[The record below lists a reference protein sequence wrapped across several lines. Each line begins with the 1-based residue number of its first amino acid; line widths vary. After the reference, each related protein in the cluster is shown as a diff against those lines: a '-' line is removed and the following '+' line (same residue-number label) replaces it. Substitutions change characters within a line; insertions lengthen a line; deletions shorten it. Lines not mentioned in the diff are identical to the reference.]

1 MMMFRRFLSMFVLLA
16 LAACGGGSENAGT
29 PPFSGEGSGGG
40 GGSGGGTPVAADLV
54 LVLSASDI
62 ADSGQESVTAT
73 ATAVDANRNAVAGVP
88 VSFSVDNNAI
98 VTPGGTVTDDA
109 GRVTAAV
116 GIGADSSLRTI
127 TVTATSG
134 TMTRQMALKVVTKTS
149 GTAAEPRL
157 ELKLLDASGQVTTTI
172 ATGQPVRA
180 QAVLR
185 DAKGVTVKEEIVQ
198 FGVEQPADLVR
209 IDPIAG
215 AMLTDASG
223 TAQVTVSSLGTLSG
237 AGRVRA
243 DAKVGDKTVTGS
255 ANFFTT
261 ATGGQPP
268 STLTLSPLKIG
279 SANVSAYGTTGVEV
293 QVLQNGLPFTSSL
306 VTVNFTTSCAT
317 DRATISPVATTR
329 PDGTAVATFVDNGC
343 AQAADTDVTLTAS
356 IATDT
361 KSGSTRVL
369 SPTTG
374 SLRFLSVEPSDKS
387 ITLRGQ
393 GGNARQENAT
403 VTFKLVDV
411 AGQGVGN
418 ADVCFDSTTY
428 IGGLNVDGYGPGTL
442 PNPQGSATLCGSDAL
457 AVVRYVKRT
466 NPDGTVSVQINSGTV
481 PTPVRVRARAIYP
494 LQGGSQLESFSDTLS
509 ISTGLPLQRSFSLS
523 VDKANI
529 DGGNFDGEIAT
540 LTIRLADQFSNPVP
554 DGTVVNFIGSGAAV
568 CTADNGSCKTTNGV
582 CSCNVVSQERRP
594 VDGRVVV
601 TAYAVGL
608 EDFDDTNGDNV
619 YTPGVDGFAG
629 HDLGDAYVDANK
641 DGKAG
646 DGSVNGGTNPTIN
659 RDTDILVP
667 YQKLG
672 AYTRDGDGT
681 RGTAHIRAS
690 TIIYLSQS
698 SSTGDPTAV
707 IPLADL
713 HEERTFAGGRT
724 KFLRMQAFCPQ
735 GAPLP
740 SASVNLVLDDGIGNP
755 MAAGTT
761 LSSADPSDNVAPGA
775 PRPSSV
781 LALGARPPS
790 TLLDLPNMPKVTP
803 WTTTAASG
811 NIPTGHGV
819 LVKGVQDKC
828 SGNGSF
834 AVEAKSPR
842 GAPAFVRLLYEGE
855 PRTMARS
862 RLPIKYL
869 DSNDVQF
876 TVVKTGG
883 NSVRLA
889 PISWITAVGVPDPS
903 PLVYAIDWDVNTG
916 GNEVTVPISTAPQ
929 SFTYAAAGTYT
940 IQVTVV
946 AGGQTY
952 SGTQTVVVP

>member
-1 MMMFRRFLSMFVLLA
+1 MMMFRRFLSMFVLLV

-29 PPFSGEGSGGG
+29 PPFSGDGSGD
-40 GGSGGGTPVAADLV
+40 GSG
-54 LVLSASDI
+54 
-62 ADSGQESVTAT
+62 
-73 ATAVDANRNAVAGVP
+73 
-88 VSFSVDNNAI
+88 
-98 VTPGGTVTDDA
+98 
-109 GRVTAAV
+109 
-116 GIGADSSLRTI
+116 
-127 TVTATSG
+127 
-134 TMTRQMALKVVTKTS
+134 
-149 GTAAEPRL
+149 GTAAEPTL
-157 ELKLLDASGQVTTTI
+157 ELRLLDSSGQATTTI

-185 DAKGVTVKEEIVQ
+185 NASGAVVSGEIVQ
-198 FGVEQPADLVR
+198 FSVEQTPELVR
-209 IDPIAG
+209 IDPVAG
-215 AMLTDASG
+215 SMLTDSAGS
-223 TAQVTVSSLGTLSG
+223 AQVTVSSLGTVSG
-237 AGRVRA
+237 AGRVKA
-243 DAKVGDKTVTGS
+243 DSKVGDKTVTSS

-261 ATGGQPP
+261 AAGGQAPT
-268 STLTLSPLKIG
+268 TLTLSALEIG
-279 SANVSAYGTTGVEV
+279 SDTVSAYGTTGVRV
-293 QVLQNGLPFTSSL
+293 RVLQSGQPFTASP
-306 VTVNFTTSCAT
+306 VTVNFTTSCPAT
-317 DRATISPVATTR
+317 RATVTPTATTQ
-329 PDGTAVATFVDNGC
+329 PDGWAVATFVDNGC

-361 KSGSTRVL
+361 KSRSTRVL
-369 SPTTG
+369 SPSIG
-374 SLRFLSVEPSDKS
+374 SLRFVAAVPSDKS

-403 VTFKLVDV
+403 VTFQLVDV

-442 PNPQGSATLCGSDAL
+442 PNPQGSVALCGNDAL

-466 NPDGTVSVQINSGTV
+466 NPDGTVSVQVNSGTV

-494 LQGGSQLESFSDTLS
+494 LLGGSRLESFSDTLS

-540 LTIRLADQFSNPVP
+540 LTVRLADQFSNPVP

-568 CTADNGSCKTTNGV
+568 CTADNGSCKTTNGA

-619 YTPGVDGFAG
+619 YTLGVDGFLSAG

-646 DGSVNGGTNPTIN
+646 DGSANGGSNPTIN
-659 RDTDILVP
+659 RDTDILIP
-667 YQKLG
+667 YQNLVR
-672 AYTRDGDGT
+672 YTRDGDGA

-713 HEERTFAGGRT
+713 HEERTFAGART
-724 KFLRMQAFCPQ
+724 RFLRMQAFCPQ

-755 MAAGTT
+755 MAAGTSLT
-761 LSSADPSDNVAPGA
+761 SSDPTDNVAPGA
-775 PRPSSV
+775 PRPASV

-790 TLLDLPNMPKVTP
+790 TLLDLPNVPKPTP
-803 WTTTAASG
+803 WSTTAASG

-842 GAPAFVRLLYEGE
+842 GAPAFVRLLYEYE
-855 PRTMARS
+855 PRSGGRY
-862 RLPIKYL
+862 RLPVKYL

-876 TVVKTGG
+876 TVIKTGG
-883 NSVRLA
+883 NSVSLTPR
-889 PISWITAVGVPDPS
+889 SWIALASAGSAP
-903 PLVYAIDWDVNTG
+903 PLRYSIDWDVNTS
-916 GNEVTVPISTAPQ
+916 GNETTPDLGTAAQ
-929 SFTYAAAGTYT
+929 AHTYPGPGTYT
-940 IQVTVV
+940 IRVDVV
-946 AGGQTY
+946 DNGQTY
-952 SGTQTVVVP
+952 TGIQTVTVP

>member
-1 MMMFRRFLSMFVLLA
+1 MMMLRRFLSMFVLLA
-16 LAACGGGSENAGT
+16 VAACGGGSENAGT
-29 PPFSGEGSGGG
+29 PPFSGEGSGGE
-40 GGSGGGTPVAADLV
+40 GGSGGP
-54 LVLSASDI
+54 
-62 ADSGQESVTAT
+62 
-73 ATAVDANRNAVAGVP
+73 
-88 VSFSVDNNAI
+88 
-98 VTPGGTVTDDA
+98 
-109 GRVTAAV
+109 
-116 GIGADSSLRTI
+116 
-127 TVTATSG
+127 
-134 TMTRQMALKVVTKTS
+134 
-149 GTAAEPRL
+149 AAEPTL
-157 ELKLLDASGQVTTTI
+157 ELRLLDSSGQGTTTI

-185 DAKGVTVKEEIVQ
+185 DAKGDTVNGEIVQ
-198 FGVEQPADLVR
+198 FAVEQPADLVR
-209 IDPIAG
+209 IDPVAG
-215 AMLTDASG
+215 AMLTDAAG

-293 QVLQNGLPFTSSL
+293 QVLQNGLPFTSSV

-428 IGGLNVDGYGPGTL
+428 VGGLNVDGYGPGTL
-442 PNPQGSATLCGSDAL
+442 PNPQGSVALCGNDAL

-466 NPDGTVSVQINSGTV
+466 NPDGTVSVQVNSGTV

-494 LQGGSQLESFSDTLS
+494 LRPDGTQLESFSDTLS
-509 ISTGLPLQRSFSLS
+509 VSTGLPLQRSFSLS

-568 CTADNGSCKTTNGV
+568 CTSDNGSCKTTNGV

-790 TLLDLPNMPKVTP
+790 TLLDLPNVPKVTP

-855 PRTMARS
+855 PRTTARS
-862 RLPIKYL
+862 RLPVKYL
-869 DSNDVQF
+869 DSDDVQF

-883 NSVRLA
+883 NSVRLT
-889 PISWITAVGVPDPS
+889 PISWITPVGVPDPS

-916 GNEVTVPISTAPQ
+916 GNEVTVPIGTAPQ

>member
-1 MMMFRRFLSMFVLLA
+1 MMMLRRFLSMFVLLV

-40 GGSGGGTPVAADLV
+40 SG
-54 LVLSASDI
+54 
-62 ADSGQESVTAT
+62 
-73 ATAVDANRNAVAGVP
+73 
-88 VSFSVDNNAI
+88 
-98 VTPGGTVTDDA
+98 
-109 GRVTAAV
+109 
-116 GIGADSSLRTI
+116 
-127 TVTATSG
+127 
-134 TMTRQMALKVVTKTS
+134 
-149 GTAAEPRL
+149 GTAAEPSL
-157 ELKLLDASGQVTTTI
+157 ELKLLDASGQGTTTI

-180 QAVLR
+180 LAVLR
-185 DAKGVTVKEEIVQ
+185 DAKGGTVTGEIVQ
-198 FGVEQPADLVR
+198 FAVEQSTDLVR
-209 IDPIAG
+209 IDPVAG
-215 AMLTDASG
+215 AMLTDSSG
-223 TAQVTVSSLGTLSG
+223 SAQVTVSSLGNSSG

-243 DAKVGDKTVTGS
+243 DAKVGEKTVSGS

-261 ATGGQPP
+261 ATGGQTP
-268 STLTLSPLKIG
+268 STLTLSALEIG
-279 SANVSAYGTTGVEV
+279 SANVSAYGTTGVRV
-293 QVLQNGLPFTSSL
+293 RVLQSGQPFTASP
-306 VTVNFTTSCAT
+306 VTVNFTTSCAA
-317 DRATISPVATTR
+317 DKANISPAATTQ
-329 PDGTAVATFVDNGC
+329 PDGWAVATFVDNGC
-343 AQAADTDVTLTAS
+343 AQAADTTVTLTAS

-361 KSGSTRVL
+361 KSGSTLVR
-369 SPTTG
+369 SPSTG
-374 SLRFLSVEPSDKS
+374 SLRFVAVVPSDKS

-393 GGNARQENAT
+393 GGNGRQENAT

-428 IGGLNVDGYGPGTL
+428 VGGLNVDGYAPGTL
-442 PNPQGSATLCGSDAL
+442 PNPQGSVALCGNDAL

-466 NPDGTVSVQINSGTV
+466 NPDGTVSVQVNSGTV

-494 LQGGSQLESFSDTLS
+494 LLGGAQLESFSDTLS
-509 ISTGLPLQRSFSLS
+509 VSTGLPLQRSFSLS

-529 DGGNFDGEIAT
+529 DGGSFDGEIAT
-540 LTIRLADQFSNPVP
+540 LTVRLADQFSNPVP

-568 CTADNGSCKTTNGV
+568 CTADNGSCKTTNGA

-594 VDGRVVV
+594 ADGRVVV

-619 YTPGVDGFAG
+619 YTLGVDGFAG

-646 DGSVNGGTNPTIN
+646 DGSANGGTNPTIN
-659 RDTDILVP
+659 RDTDILIP

-713 HEERTFAGGRT
+713 HEERTFAGGTATR
-724 KFLRMQAFCPQ
+724 FLRMLAFCPQ

-755 MAAGTT
+755 MAAGTS
-761 LSSADPSDNVAPGA
+761 LSSADPTDNVAPGA

-781 LALGARPPS
+781 LALGARRPS
-790 TLLDLPNMPKVTP
+790 TLLDLPNLPKLTP
-803 WTTTAASG
+803 WNTTAASG
-811 NIPTGHGV
+811 NIPTGHSV

-834 AVEAKSPR
+834 AVEVKSPR
-842 GAPAFVRLLYEGE
+842 GAPAFVRLLYEDEGS
-855 PRTMARS
+855 RNGGRQ
-862 RLPIKYL
+862 RLPVKYL

-876 TVVKTGG
+876 TVLKTGG
-883 NSVRLA
+883 FGVSLTPR
-889 PISWITAVGVPDPS
+889 SWITLTSAGNAP
-903 PLVYAIDWDVNTG
+903 PLKYSIDWDVNTS
-916 GNEVTVPISTAPQ
+916 GNETTPDLGTAAQ
-929 SFTYAAAGTYT
+929 THTYAAPGTYT
-940 IQVTVV
+940 IRVDVV
-946 AGGQTY
+946 DGGQTY
-952 SGTQTVVVP
+952 TGLQTVTVP

>member
-1 MMMFRRFLSMFVLLA
+1 
-16 LAACGGGSENAGT
+16 
-29 PPFSGEGSGGG
+29 
-40 GGSGGGTPVAADLV
+40 
-54 LVLSASDI
+54 
-62 ADSGQESVTAT
+62 
-73 ATAVDANRNAVAGVP
+73 
-88 VSFSVDNNAI
+88 
-98 VTPGGTVTDDA
+98 
-109 GRVTAAV
+109 V
-116 GIGADSSLRTI
+116 GIGVDSSLRTI

-134 TMTRQMALKVVTKTS
+134 TTTRKIALQVVTKTS
-149 GTAAEPRL
+149 GSAAEPRL
-157 ELKLLDASGQVTTTI
+157 ELKLLDSSGQVTTTI
-172 ATGQPVRA
+172 ASGQPVRA

-185 DAKGVTVKEEIVQ
+185 DAQGATVKDEIVQ
-198 FGVEQPADLVR
+198 FGIEQPAGLVR
-209 IDPIAG
+209 IDPVAG

-243 DAKVGDKTVTGS
+243 DAKVGDKTVSGS

-268 STLTLSPLKIG
+268 STLTLSALEIG
-279 SANVSAYGTTGVEV
+279 SANVSAYGTTGVRV
-293 QVLQNGLPFTSSL
+293 RVLQNGQPFTASP
-306 VTVNFTTSCAT
+306 VTVNFTTSCAA
-317 DRATISPVATTR
+317 DKANISPAATTQ
-329 PDGTAVATFVDNGC
+329 PDGWAVATFVDNGC
-343 AQAADTDVTLTAS
+343 AQAADTTVTLTAS

-361 KSGSTRVL
+361 KSGSTLVR
-369 SPTTG
+369 SPSTG
-374 SLRFLSVEPSDKS
+374 SLRFLSVVPSDKS

-393 GGNARQENAT
+393 GGNGRQENAT

-428 IGGLNVDGYGPGTL
+428 VGGLNVDGFGPGTL
-442 PNPQGSATLCGSDAL
+442 PNPQGSAALCGSDNL
-457 AVVRYVKRT
+457 AVARYVKRT
-466 NPDGTVSVQINSGTV
+466 NPDGTVSVQVNSGTV

-494 LQGGSQLESFSDTLS
+494 LQAGTQLESYSDTLS
-509 ISTGLPLQRSFSLS
+509 VSTGLPLQRSFSLS

-568 CTADNGSCKTTNGV
+568 CTADNGSCKTTNGA

-594 VDGRVVV
+594 VDGRVVI

-619 YTPGVDGFAG
+619 YTSGVDGFLNSG

-646 DGSVNGGTNPTIN
+646 DGSANAGSNPTIH
-659 RDTDILVP
+659 RDTDILIP
-667 YQKLG
+667 YQKRE
-672 AYTRDGDGT
+672 AFTRDGDDT

-713 HEERTFAGGRT
+713 HEEHTFAGAHSR
-724 KFLRMQAFCPQ
+724 FLRMQAFCPQ
-735 GAPLP
+735 GTPVP

-761 LSSADPSDNVAPGA
+761 LSSSDPTDNIAPGA
-775 PRPSSV
+775 PRPLSV

-790 TLLDLPNMPKVTP
+790 TLLDLPNLPKLTP
-803 WTTTAASG
+803 WTTTAMSG
-811 NIPTGHGV
+811 NFPTGHSV

-855 PRTMARS
+855 PRTTARS
-862 RLPIKYL
+862 RLPVKYL

-883 NSVRLA
+883 NSVRLT
-889 PISWITAVGVPDPS
+889 PISWITPVGVPDPS
-903 PLVYAIDWDVNTG
+903 PLVYAIDWDANTG
-916 GNEVTVPISTAPQ
+916 GNEVTVPIGTAPQ